1 MYKLQINNIHLENTT
16 NKLNT
21 PVTII
26 GYRDIDNMNELYDF
40 LNNNTG
46 EYVLEIHLN
55 LDSTI
60 FLEINL
66 DKENEIRLCTDSP
79 IV

>member
-16 NKLNT
+16 NQLNT

-26 GYRDIDNMNELYDF
+26 GYRDIDNMNDLYDF

-46 EYVLEIHLN
+46 EYVLEIHIN